1 MAVQL
6 QIVFSDVEKKQN
18 KLKIVK
24 DVIKQALENDEEY
37 SSLMTKI
44 KNIKLKANQ
53 EKLRI
58 LENLNSEALEIE
70 DLSSEIKAD
79 KTLLNDKAITDYLN
93 GKDISLVGRDGY
105 IYEPVLTIKY
115 KKSKKKDDS
124 NEDFFAR

>member
-93 GKDISLVGRDGY
+93 GKDISLVGRNGY

-115 KKSKKKDDS
+115 KKSKKKDHS